1 MSHPITTVLG
11 KYKGGPSNSIVRV
24 IYDEKAGGVV
34 KAEYAGKSGGKAG
47 FEGKMVEKGKKVLGF
62 WFDYDQKIT
71 PGNRFVCTCVIT
83 LDGPNTLKAQLKT
96 KDGGTDEWE
105 AKRWS
110 ELDVPRAEGKI
121 SSFVIKDPAIFARV
135 TDNGKGKR
143 ETWVEGARAKALE
156 QSMAVGPHRN
166 NFDGAITYIPGPA
179 TGDEYMT
186 MHDVER
192 KAHKEEEGHRDVRI
206 AMLEGK
212 VAQLEAAAA
221 KGEDVKE
228 KLEKAKALL
237 TGEQAEKKMLE
248 ERKDKKWKNGAGSF
262 TPASSKHAEHMPD
275 EYATEYEVMRRL
287 HKEDLE
293 RPAKERLR
301 YEKELAKVQEV
312 LGKGEGNI
320 DNLKRHEDFLKK
332 MLAAKLPNKED
343 FKEFKPSSS
352 HVVLASRCV
361 AVLGLAGVWDSFCCR

>member
-1 MSHPITTVLG
+1 
-11 KYKGGPSNSIVRV
+11 
-24 IYDEKAGGVV
+24 
-34 KAEYAGKSGGKAG
+34 
-47 FEGKMVEKGKKVLGF
+47 
-62 WFDYDQKIT
+62 
-71 PGNRFVCTCVIT
+71 
-83 LDGPNTLKAQLKT
+83 
-96 KDGGTDEWE
+96 
-105 AKRWS
+105 
-110 ELDVPRAEGKI
+110 
-121 SSFVIKDPAIFARV
+121 
-135 TDNGKGKR
+135 
-143 ETWVEGARAKALE
+143 
-156 QSMAVGPHRN
+156 
-166 NFDGAITYIPGPA
+166 
-179 TGDEYMT
+179 
-186 MHDVER
+186 
-192 KAHKEEEGHRDVRI
+192 
-206 AMLEGK
+206 
-212 VAQLEAAAA
+212 
-221 KGEDVKE
+221 
-228 KLEKAKALL
+228 
-237 TGEQAEKKMLE
+237 MLE

-361 AVLGLAGVWDSFCCR
+361 AVLGLAGVWGSFCCR